1 MGERMRVYL
10 DESGS
15 IVNGLM
21 ANASESVP
29 YFVLAA
35 LVLREDLPIK
45 RCIKDI
51 RKKNIKKR
59 YQKTSELKFNDS
71 DDPIKRRILECIG
84 RTNNDI
90 GYALLRNSDIQHE
103 VEPQLIYNEVCKQ
116 LTYKIIN
123 NYGMSGQVE
132 VIIDKSLYGIQR
144 AKFDAH
150 MADRSGMVVP
160 ATLGDIKVTH
170 VDSKACPCIQAVDFI
185 AGAINRRYR
194 DGDDRYYQ
202 KIQHKIATRLDF
214 EVDKSEL

>member
-1 MGERMRVYL
+1 MQVYL

-15 IVNGLM
+15 IVNGLA
-21 ANASESVP
+21 ANASKSVP

-51 RKKNIKKR
+51 RQKKIKKR
-59 YQKTSELKFNDS
+59 YRKTSELKFNDS
-71 DDPIKRRILECIG
+71 DDTIKRRILECIG

-90 GYALLRNSDIQHE
+90 GYAILRNSDIQHE
-103 VEPQLIYNEVCKQ
+103 VEPQLLYNEICKR
-116 LTYKIIN
+116 LIYEVINTYDI
-123 NYGMSGQVE
+123 SGQLD
-132 VIIDKSLYGIQR
+132 VIMDKSLYGIQR

-150 MADRSGMVVP
+150 MTDRSGMVVP
-160 ATLGDIKVTH
+160 ASLSEIKVSH

-185 AGAINRRYR
+185 AGAINRWYR
-194 DGDDRYYQ
+194 DGDDHYYQ
-202 KIQHKIATRLDF
+202 KIQQKIAIRLDF

>member
-1 MGERMRVYL
+1 V
-10 DESGS
+10 
-15 IVNGLM
+15 

-51 RKKNIKKR
+51 RKKMIKKR
-59 YQKTSELKFNDS
+59 YKKTSELKFNDS

-123 NYGMSGQVE
+123 NYGMSGQV
-132 VIIDKSLYGIQR
+132 
-144 AKFDAH
+144 
-150 MADRSGMVVP
+150 
-160 ATLGDIKVTH
+160 
-170 VDSKACPCIQAVDFI
+170 
-185 AGAINRRYR
+185 
-194 DGDDRYYQ
+194 
-202 KIQHKIATRLDF
+202 
-214 EVDKSEL
+214 

>member
-1 MGERMRVYL
+1 MRVYL

-15 IVNGLM
+15 IVNGLV

-51 RKKNIKKR
+51 RKKKIKKR
-59 YQKTSELKFNDS
+59 YKKTSELKFNDS
-71 DDPIKRRILECIG
+71 DDPIKMRILECIG

-90 GYALLRNSDIQHE
+90 VYALLRNSDIQHE

-123 NYGMSGQVE
+123 NYGMSVRWKSSWISPFMGYRGQ
-132 VIIDKSLYGIQR
+132 SL
-144 AKFDAH
+144 
-150 MADRSGMVVP
+150 ML
-160 ATLGDIKVTH
+160 T
-170 VDSKACPCIQAVDFI
+170 
-185 AGAINRRYR
+185 
-194 DGDDRYYQ
+194 
-202 KIQHKIATRLDF
+202 
-214 EVDKSEL
+214 